1 MKHQLHGLHGGG
13 EEQEGVRG
21 LLAALCQVTA
31 DHLERHRTERRR
43 RRRKQEADMNTT
55 VLVICLSFVV
65 CHLPAA
71 LLLVF
76 DPSAELF
83 PQVNAK
89 WINIYM
95 STNNI

>member
-1 MKHQLHGLHGGG
+1 MAKSS
-13 EEQEGVRG
+13 VIW
-21 LLAALCQVTA
+21 
-31 DHLERHRTERRR
+31 
-43 RRRKQEADMNTT
+43 NTT

-83 PQVNAK
+83 PQVSVK

-95 STNNI
+95 SANNI

>member
-1 MKHQLHGLHGGG
+1 MKLR
-13 EEQEGVRG
+13 EG
-21 LLAALCQVTA
+21 LLAALGQVRA

-55 VLVICLSFVV
+55 VLLICLSFVV

-83 PQVNAK
+83 PQVNVK

-95 STNNI
+95 STNNIQ

>member
-1 MKHQLHGLHGGG
+1 MKLR
-13 EEQEGVRG
+13 EGS
-21 LLAALCQVTA
+21 LTALCQVTA

-83 PQVNAK
+83 PQVNVK

>member
-1 MKHQLHGLHGGG
+1 
-13 EEQEGVRG
+13 
-21 LLAALCQVTA
+21 
-31 DHLERHRTERRR
+31 
-43 RRRKQEADMNTT
+43 MNTT

-83 PQVNAK
+83 PQVNVK
-89 WINIYM
+89 YLPVY
-95 STNNI
+95 NNI